1 MEKDE
6 LLTIFCNKFEK
17 HGSQWDGGVGESRTF
32 CNSRGN
38 GEGNSKRASHHMFGV
53 YLRDC
58 PYKRIS
64 FLTVTINT

>member
-1 MEKDE
+1 MVVNGMVGWGNQE
-6 LLTIFCNKFEK
+6 LSVTP
-17 HGSQWDGGVGESRTF
+17 
-32 CNSRGN
+32 
-38 GEGNSKRASHHMFGV
+38 EGMVKVIQREQAIMFGV